1 MKKLFLSM
9 AAVLLSS
16 MAFAQ
21 SYTLSFVENT
31 ADLTKDAGS
40 VYAKGSTVEE
50 YIANIFGE
58 TDKVASID
66 TRDAI
71 YAARQNCGAKFGTS
85 GTAKTPKAGFI
96 SFTLA
101 EPTEVDSIVISAAMY
116 GKEEGA
122 DGLKAIN
129 VSEKDTASFA
139 FSAGNKE
146 FEDCIW
152 KPAGVVTSICINQ
165 ATIGQRIYVK
175 TITVHPKK
183 TDPENPTAINNAVST
198 QDNRIYTIFGTYV
211 GTNLA
216 ALPAGTYILNGK
228 KIIK

>member
-21 SYTLSFVENT
+21 SYTLNFVECDKT
-31 ADLTKDAGS
+31 DGDDGD
-40 VYAKGSTVEE
+40 VYAKGDSDAE
-50 YIANIFGE
+50 YITNVFGE

-66 TRDAI
+66 TRD
-71 YAARQNCGAKFGTS
+71 YVYPARIGCGSKFGS
-85 GTAKTPKAGFI
+85 SKKAGFI
-96 SFTLA
+96 GFTLA

-116 GKEEGA
+116 SKTEGI
-122 DGLKAIN
+122 DGFKAIN
-129 VSEKDTASFA
+129 VLTEDTAAFA
-139 FSAGNKE
+139 LSAGNKV

-152 KPAGVVTSICINQ
+152 KPAGVVTSVRINQ
-165 ATIGQRIYVK
+165 ATVGQRFYVK
-175 TITVHPKK
+175 SITIHPKK
-183 TDPENPTAINNAVST
+183 ADPENPTSLANTAAA
-198 QDNRIYTIFGTYV
+198 QDNRIYTLLGMYV

-216 ALPAGTYILNGK
+216 DLPSGTYILNGK